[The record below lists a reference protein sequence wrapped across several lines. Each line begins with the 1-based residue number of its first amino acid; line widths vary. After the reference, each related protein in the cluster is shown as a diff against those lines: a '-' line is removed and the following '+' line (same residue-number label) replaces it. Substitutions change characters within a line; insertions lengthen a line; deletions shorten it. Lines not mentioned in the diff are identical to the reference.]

1 MLYGIALLFS
11 LTAIL
16 YTVSSKF
23 YGLVM
28 LVIAIV
34 VVELVFN
41 TTGLFRS
48 KSKNKKK
55 AEEKV
60 EGTTSS
66 VE

>member
-1 MLYGIALLFS
+1 
-11 LTAIL
+11 
-16 YTVSSKF
+16 
-23 YGLVM
+23 M